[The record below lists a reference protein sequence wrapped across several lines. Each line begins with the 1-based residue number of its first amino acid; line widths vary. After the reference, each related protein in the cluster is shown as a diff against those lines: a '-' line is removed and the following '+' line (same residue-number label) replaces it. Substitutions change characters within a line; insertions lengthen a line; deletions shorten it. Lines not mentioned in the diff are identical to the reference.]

1 MDSGLD
7 GKVALVAGA
16 GRGIGRACTLA
27 LAAGGAAV
35 GCVDFDHDRG
45 GAVVE
50 EIRATGGRALAIEA
64 DVLDRGGVRD
74 AVERTVDAFGHL
86 DVGVDIVGEGRFKP
100 FLDWTDRD
108 FTEQFDI
115 NLRQLFIVSQECLL
129 QMVAQGTGGS
139 FVAIAST
146 AGLGAMPQMAFY
158 AASKAAVISLIKTL
172 AVEMGP
178 HGIRVNAVAP
188 GSTRTPRTAFLDE
201 EERLRHF
208 SARVPLGRRAD
219 PEEQA
224 AAVAFLASERA
235 SYITGQVLVV
245 DGGGTVQAGRTLDEF
260 GAVPSIPWGDPP
272 GRTTGD

>member
-1 MDSGLD
+1 MMDSGLE

-35 GCVDFDHDRG
+35 VCVDRDHDRG
-45 GAVVE
+45 QAVAEEVE
-50 EIRATGGRALAIEA
+50 AAGGRSVAIQAE
-64 DVLDRGGVRD
+64 VLDRGAITEAVR
-74 AVERTVDAFGHL
+74 RTVAAFGHL
-86 DVGVDIVGEGRFKP
+86 DIGVDIVGEGRFKP

-108 FTEQFDI
+108 FTEQFDV
-115 NLRQLFIVSQECLL
+115 NLRQLFVVSQECLS
-129 QMVAQGTGGS
+129 QMVSQGAGGS

-158 AASKAAVISLIKTL
+158 AASKAAVMSLIRTV

-201 EERLRHF
+201 EERLKHF

-235 SYITGQVLVV
+235 SYITGQILVV
-245 DGGGTVQAGRTLDEF
+245 DGGSSVQAGRTLDEF
-260 GAVPSIPWGDPP
+260 GAVPSVPWGDSSGPHQQ
-272 GRTTGD
+272 

>member
-1 MDSGLD
+1 MDSGLE

-27 LAAGGAAV
+27 LATGGAAV
-35 GCVDFDHDRG
+35 ACIDTDSNRG
-45 GAVVE
+45 QAVACEVE
-50 EIRATGGRALAIEA
+50 AAGGRALAVEA
-64 DVLDRGGVRD
+64 DVLDRGAVTEAVR
-74 AVERTVDAFGHL
+74 RTVDALGRI
-86 DVGVDIVGEGRFKP
+86 DIGVDIVGQGRFKS

-108 FTEQFDI
+108 FTEQFDV
-115 NLRQLFIVSQECLL
+115 NLRQLFVVSQVCLS

-146 AGLGAMPQMAFY
+146 AGLGAMPRMAFY
-158 AASKAAVISLIKTL
+158 AASKAAVISLIRTL

-188 GSTRTPRTAFLDE
+188 GSTRTPRTAFLDDP
-201 EERLRHF
+201 ERLSHF
-208 SARVPLGRRAD
+208 TGRVPLGRRAD

-245 DGGGTVQAGRTLDEF
+245 DGGSTVQAGQTLDELA
-260 GAVPSIPWGDPP
+260 AVPSVPWGDP
-272 GRTTGD
+272 RDGD

>member
-1 MDSGLD
+1 MGSGLE

-16 GRGIGRACTLA
+16 GRGIGRACALA
-27 LAAGGAAV
+27 LAAEGSAV
-35 GCVDFDHDRG
+35 ACIDFDHDRG
-45 GAVVE
+45 QAVAD
-50 EIRATGGRALAIEA
+50 EIAALGGRALAIEA
-64 DVLDRGGVRD
+64 NVLDRRAVRD
-74 AVERTVDAFGHL
+74 AVRRSVDALGPI
-86 DVGVDIVGEGRFKP
+86 DVCVDIVGEGRFKP
-100 FLDWTDRD
+100 YLDWTDRD
-108 FTEQFDI
+108 FTEQFDV
-115 NLRQLFIVSQECLL
+115 NLRQLFVVSQECLS

-158 AASKAAVISLIKTL
+158 AASKAAVISLIRTL

-178 HGIRVNAVAP
+178 HRIRVNAVAP

-201 EERLRHF
+201 PERLSQF
-208 SARVPLGRRAD
+208 SARVPLGRRGD

-245 DGGGTVQAGRTLDEF
+245 DGGSSVQAGRTLDEL
-260 GAVPSIPWGDPP
+260 GTVPSVPWSDPSS
-272 GRTTGD
+272 DD

>member
-1 MDSGLD
+1 MDSGLE

-35 GCVDFDHDRG
+35 ACVDNDQDRG
-45 GAVVE
+45 QAVAEEVE
-50 EIRATGGRALAIEA
+50 AAGGRSVAVQA
-64 DVLDRGGVRD
+64 DVLDRGTITEAVRQ
-74 AVERTVDAFGHL
+74 TVVAFGHI

-108 FTEQFDI
+108 FTEQFDV
-115 NLRQLFIVSQECLL
+115 NLRQLFVVSQECLS
-129 QMVAQGTGGS
+129 QMVSQGTGGS

-158 AASKAAVISLIKTL
+158 AASKAAVISLIRTL

-201 EERLRHF
+201 VERLTHF

-219 PEEQA
+219 AEEQA

-245 DGGGTVQAGRTLDEF
+245 DGGSTVQAGRTLDEF
-260 GAVPSIPWGDPP
+260 GAVPSVPWGDSS
-272 GRTTGD
+272 RSHQQ

>member
-1 MDSGLD
+1 MDSGLE

-35 GCVDFDHDRG
+35 ACVDFDHDRG
-45 GAVVE
+45 HAVAE
-50 EIRATGGRALAIEA
+50 EVRVAGGRALAIDA
-64 DVLDRGGVRD
+64 DVLDRGAVRE
-74 AVERTVDAFGHL
+74 AVRQTVDAFGHI

-100 FLDWTDRD
+100 FLNWTDRD
-108 FTEQFDI
+108 FTEQFDT
-115 NLRQLFIVSQECLL
+115 NLRQLFVVSQECLSH
-129 QMVAQGTGGS
+129 MVAQGTGGS

-158 AASKAAVISLIKTL
+158 AASKAAVISLIQTL

-245 DGGGTVQAGRTLDEF
+245 DGGGTAQAGRTLDEL
-260 GAVPSIPWGDPP
+260 GAVPSVPWGDLSGP
-272 GRTTGD
+272 TNH

>member
-1 MDSGLD
+1 MMDSGLE

-27 LAAGGAAV
+27 LAAGGVAV
-35 GCVDFDHDRG
+35 GCVDPDHDRG
-45 GAVVE
+45 HAVAE
-50 EIRATGGRALAIEA
+50 EIKAAGGRALTIEA
-64 DVLDRGGVRD
+64 DVLDRGAVRD
-74 AVERTVDAFGHL
+74 AVRRTVDVFGHI

-100 FLDWTDRD
+100 FLNWTDRD

-115 NLRQLFIVSQECLL
+115 NLRQLFVVSQECFS
-129 QMVAQGTGGS
+129 QMVSQGTGGS

-146 AGLGAMPQMAFY
+146 AGLGAMPRMAFY
-158 AASKAAVISLIKTL
+158 AASKAAVISLIQTL

-245 DGGGTVQAGRTLDEF
+245 DGGSTVQAGRTQDEF
-260 GAVPSIPWGDPP
+260 GTVSSVPWADPP
-272 GRTTGD
+272 GPD